1 MKHRRISLFYVYF
14 ILYNIHYTVVY
25 DIDEQWQMDLVHL
38 PTTRRKVQQQLSLI
52 NKNETKRRN
61 KRNYLVWLNLYE
73 KD

>member
-1 MKHRRISLFYVYF
+1 MKHRRISLFYVYS